1 MKNIAEIIADVCRE
15 THFPMVEKVFGK
27 PGLDAMFQIM
37 KTVKTLYQYIDPE
50 RISGEVLVYKVMQ
63 PAMNPMATTA
73 ASAAVDFASLANQ
86 NVDNLW
92 FEIEADGRP
101 HARTYIPGVFAQ
113 EELAKTAVVYHYQE
127 WNEEFLAGNHRKK
140 VLRLDTS
147 SRSQF
152 SVPTFSNLRE
162 ALQHF
167 ARESVQESTCYI
179 FRNIW
184 HDPNRLFL
192 VAGPESIMRDSL
204 TQYLRNRLG
213 GEHDI
218 FPEQNVN
225 ERNPVDIR
233 VQPKLQN
240 NRLMIIEIK
249 WLGKS
254 VASDGHV
261 TATHRDHRAQVGA
274 RQLAGYL
281 DEQRQS
287 APSHVIQG
295 YYVIIDARRRNLP
308 STATAGASI
317 TRVDGFHYKA
327 QEISFNP
334 APHTTRPDFD
344 EPHRMFASPICID

>member
-1 MKNIAEIIADVCRE
+1 MNNIVEIIADVCRE
-15 THFPMVEKVFGK
+15 THVPMAKEVFGK
-27 PGLDAMFQIM
+27 PGLDAVFQIM
-37 KTVKTLYQYIDPE
+37 QMVKTLYQHVDPE
-50 RISGEVLVYKVMQ
+50 RISGEVLVYKVVQ
-63 PAMNPMATTA
+63 PAVNSVATTA

-86 NVDNLW
+86 NVENLW

-101 HARTYIPGVFAQ
+101 HARIPGALTR

-127 WNEEFLAGNHRKK
+127 WNEEFLAGNHRKS
-140 VLRLDTS
+140 VLQLDMS
-147 SRSQF
+147 ARSQF

-167 ARESVQESTCYI
+167 ARESVLESTCYI

-184 HDPNRLFL
+184 HDSNRLFL
-192 VAGPESIMRDSL
+192 VAGPESIMRNSL
-204 TQYLRNRLG
+204 IQYLRNRLG

-225 ERNPVDIR
+225 EKNPVDIR

-249 WLGKS
+249 WLGSS
-254 VASDGHV
+254 VAPDGHV
-261 TATHRDHRAQVGA
+261 TATHRDHRAQEGA
-274 RQLAGYL
+274 KQLAEYL
-281 DEQRQS
+281 DKQRQS
-287 APSHVIQG
+287 APSRVIQG
-295 YYVIIDARRRNLP
+295 YYVIIDARRRNLS
-308 STATAGASI
+308 STATAGVSI
-317 TRVDGFHYKA
+317 TRVDGFHYEA

-344 EPHRMFASPICID
+344 KPHRMFASPICID

>member
-27 PGLDAMFQIM
+27 PGLDAVFQIM
-37 KTVKTLYQYIDPE
+37 QTVKTLYQHIDPE
-50 RISGEVLVYKVMQ
+50 RISGEVVVYKVVQ
-63 PAMNPMATTA
+63 PAVNPVATTA

-92 FEIEADGRP
+92 FEIEADRCP
-101 HARTYIPGVFAQ
+101 HARLPGALTQ

-127 WNEEFLAGNHRKK
+127 WKEEFLAGNHRKS
-140 VLRLDTS
+140 VLRLDPS

-167 ARESVQESTCYI
+167 ARENVLESTCYI
-179 FRNIW
+179 FRKIW
-184 HDPNRLFL
+184 HDLNYLFL
-192 VAGPESIMRDSL
+192 VEGPEAIMRESL

-225 ERNPVDIR
+225 EKNPVDIR

-249 WLGKS
+249 WLGNS
-254 VASDGHV
+254 VALDGHV
-261 TATHRDHRAQVGA
+261 TATHRDHRAQEGA
-274 RQLAGYL
+274 KQLAKYL

-308 STATAGASI
+308 STATAGATI
-317 TRVDGFHYKA
+317 ARVDGFHYKA

-334 APHTTRPDFD
+334 APHTTRQDFD